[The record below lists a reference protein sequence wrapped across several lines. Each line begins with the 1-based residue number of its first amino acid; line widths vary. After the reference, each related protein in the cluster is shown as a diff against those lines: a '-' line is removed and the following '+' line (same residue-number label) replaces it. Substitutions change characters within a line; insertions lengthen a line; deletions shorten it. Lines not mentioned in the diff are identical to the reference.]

1 MVGYA
6 GNVISLA
13 NNRDTICNIA
23 LKFHN
28 HPSIKMIKN
37 KVRKIAKFSFQ
48 QVTLVDVRNAKKDIR
63 LGKYWGYP
71 SWYSKTL

>member
-1 MVGYA
+1 MVEGA

-13 NNRDTICNIA
+13 NNRDTIGNIV

-37 KVRKIAKFSFQ
+37 KVRKIAKFSLQ
-48 QVTLVDVRNAKKDIR
+48 QVTLVDVRKDVKYIR
-63 LGKYWGYP
+63 LDKYWGYP
-71 SWYSKTL
+71 S